1 MLVAFDRLEDLRT
14 FALVVDS
21 GSLSAAARTLQLST
35 NAVSRRIQRLEEQAH
50 ARLLN
55 RTTRRIHLTDEGRM
69 LYARCARIVAELDAV
84 EEELHPSGDP
94 LRGVVRLAVP
104 SGVPV
109 RHLLES
115 IAKVLSSHPQLTLQ
129 LRISNVPLDPIAT
142 NVDVALHVGPVP
154 DSSLIAQPLAS
165 VSWVLAAS
173 PAYVTRHGL
182 PRNPAELE
190 AHQCLRLLAD
200 RPQRT
205 WDLID
210 RRGRRVKAR
219 VGGAFECDDSRV
231 LGDAI
236 YAGLGIGVR
245 SEEDLA
251 RGLAERTLVHVLPH
265 YRFGAFEVTALVPPG
280 RLKVPRV
287 AAFVALLREVIGGRA
302 RASTGHTT

>member
-1 MLVAFDRLEDLRT
+1 MAFDRLEDLRT
-14 FALVVDS
+14 FALVVDR

-35 NAVSRRIQRLEEQAH
+35 NAVSRRVQRLERQAG

-69 LYARCARIVAELDAV
+69 LYARCARIVAELEAV
-84 EEELHPSGDP
+84 EEELHPSGAT
-94 LRGVVRLAVP
+94 LQGVVRLAVP
-104 SGVPV
+104 SGVPM
-109 RHLLES
+109 RHLLDS
-115 IAKVLSSHPQLTLQ
+115 IAKVLASHPRLTLQ
-129 LRISNVPLDPIAT
+129 LRIANAPTDPIAS

-154 DSSLIAQPLAS
+154 DSSLIAQPLATL
-165 VSWVLAAS
+165 SWVLAAS
-173 PAYVTRHGL
+173 PAYATRHGL
-182 PRNPAELE
+182 PRTPAELE

-205 WDLID
+205 WDLLD
-210 RRGRRVKAR
+210 RRGRRIKAR
-219 VGGAFECDDSRV
+219 VGGAFECDDSRA

-245 SEEDLA
+245 SEADLA
-251 RGLAERTLVHVLPH
+251 RGLADRTLVQVLPG

-287 AAFVALLREVIGGRA
+287 AAFVTLLREVIGGRT
-302 RASTGHTT
+302 ASA

>member
-1 MLVAFDRLEDLRT
+1 VAFDRLEDLRT
-14 FALVVDS
+14 FALVVDC

-35 NAVSRRIQRLEEQAH
+35 NAVSRRLQRLESQAS
-50 ARLLN
+50 ARLLH
-55 RTTRRIHLTDEGRM
+55 RTTRRLSLTDEGRM
-69 LYARCARIVAELDAV
+69 LYVRCARIVAELDAV
-84 EEELHPSGDP
+84 EEELHPSGD
-94 LRGVVRLAVP
+94 LLQGAVRLAVP
-104 SGVPV
+104 SGAPI

-115 IAKVLSSHPQLTLQ
+115 IANVLASHPRLTVQ
-129 LRISNVPLDPIAT
+129 LRIANAPIDPIAS
-142 NVDVALHVGPVP
+142 NVDVALHVGAVP
-154 DSSLIAQPLAS
+154 DSSLIARPLATL
-165 VSWVLAAS
+165 SWVLVAS

-182 PRNPAELE
+182 PRQPADLAE
-190 AHQCLRLLAD
+190 HQCLRLLAD

-236 YAGLGIGVR
+236 DAGLGIGVR
-245 SEEDLA
+245 ADADLA
-251 RGLAERTLVHVLPH
+251 RGLAAGTLVHVLPG

-287 AAFVALLREVIGGRA
+287 AAFVALLREVIA
-302 RASTGHTT
+302 AVA